1 MDEPMMIPCDR
12 VVARLWEYVDGELE
26 PASAAEISAHLDMCA
41 RCFPHYDFQR
51 AYREFVRRTR
61 RQDVPAGLR
70 RRVFESIL
78 AEESVPAPRT
88 GWIETVRRWFR
99 RGSNG
104 PPGRH

>member
-12 VVARLWEYVDGELE
+12 VIARLWEYVDGELE

-41 RCFPHYDFQR
+41 RCFPQYDYQR

-70 RRVFESIL
+70 RRVFETIL
-78 AEESVPAPRT
+78 AEESAPAPPT
-88 GWIETVRRWFR
+88 GWLERLRRVFGG
-99 RGSNG
+99 GSNG
-104 PPGRH
+104 RHGRD